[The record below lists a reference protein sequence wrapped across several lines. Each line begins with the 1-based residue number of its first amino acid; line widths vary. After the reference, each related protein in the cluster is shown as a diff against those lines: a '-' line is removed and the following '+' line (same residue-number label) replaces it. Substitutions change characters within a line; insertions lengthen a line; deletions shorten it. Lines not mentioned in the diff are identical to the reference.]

1 MSFDK
6 IKGYENKVE
15 IKIVLCFWL
24 WHFKALNL
32 ALKYFILQI
41 LFQPVC
47 FWSGTCDR
55 SFLAVALC
63 ERAGVSTAVQKW
75 VNECSDEREKT
86 FKEALFIVGVTR
98 QSIYKLESL
107 TMFLFPGTSSLKCFA
122 KLTTSINF
130 TENGLLF

>member
-32 ALKYFILQI
+32 ALKYFILKI
-41 LFQPVC
+41 SFQPVS

-63 ERAGVSTAVQKW
+63 ERAGVSTAVRNGSMSVQM
-75 VNECSDEREKT
+75 NEK
-86 FKEALFIVGVTR
+86 
-98 QSIYKLESL
+98 KL
-107 TMFLFPGTSSLKCFA
+107 LKR
-122 KLTTSINF
+122 LY
-130 TENGLLF
+130 LLLV